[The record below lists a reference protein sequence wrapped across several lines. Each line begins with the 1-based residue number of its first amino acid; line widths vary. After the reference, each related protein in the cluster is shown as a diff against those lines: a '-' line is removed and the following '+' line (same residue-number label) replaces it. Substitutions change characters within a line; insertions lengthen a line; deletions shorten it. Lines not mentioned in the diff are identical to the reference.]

1 LRFGFPDSHL
11 TPKGIE
17 RAVALSAHAYAR
29 WQSGARVLIRCQ
41 AGVNRSGLVM
51 ALTLM
56 RHGLSATNAI
66 GLIREGRGPAALSN
80 RHFVRWLV
88 DEAHRHVSVDPS
100 DSLSSNDAPSS
111 NLNVPAISTAA

>member
-1 LRFGFPDSHL
+1 
-11 TPKGIE
+11 
-17 RAVALSAHAYAR
+17 
-29 WQSGARVLIRCQ
+29 
-41 AGVNRSGLVM
+41 M

-56 RHGLSATNAI
+56 RHGRSATDAI

-100 DSLSSNDAPSS
+100 DAPSSNDSPSSNDAPSS